1 MNVNTFFA
9 YCFFAVMLAIAPV
22 SSSGAQQTE
31 MVKSYKI
38 KAAFLL
44 NFAKFINWPEDSFNQ
59 DNNSFKICVLGDSPF
74 GSSLSPFTSRSVCR
88 KKIDLQYVSTVHQAE
103 SCQLLFVSTSEKGN
117 LDVIQRTLGDT
128 SIAMVSDIE
137 GFTQSG
143 GTIEF
148 VSEEN
153 KLSFIINLRRARE
166 QGLEIHSALLNLATE
181 VIQ

>member
-1 MNVNTFFA
+1 MKVITLFT
-9 YCFFAVMLAIAPV
+9 YCLLAVMLTIVPV
-22 SSSGAQQTE
+22 SSSCAQQKE
-31 MVKSYKI
+31 IEKAYKI

-44 NFAKFINWPEDSFNQ
+44 NFAKFINWPEESFQ
-59 DNNSFKICVLGDSPF
+59 SDKKSFKICVLGDSPF

-88 KKIDLQYVSTVHQAE
+88 KKIDLQYLSTVHQAE
-103 SCQLLFVSTSEKGN
+103 SCQLLFVSASEKENFGI
-117 LDVIQRTLGDT
+117 IQRTLGDRP
-128 SIAMVSDIE
+128 IAMVSDIE
-137 GFTQSG
+137 GFAQSG

-166 QGLEIHSALLNLATE
+166 QRLEIHSALLNLASE